1 MTVEELYHQVAV
13 DCVRYLGC
21 SSLAQVDRMTLPEYR
36 LLMEGVRL
44 REVDRDYRCHL
55 LAWLSQRAKATKKSG
70 KNKRKP
76 VYQKFQ
82 DFYDYREA
90 QEKALEGE
98 TSGSGKKKNRFA
110 RLISH
115 MRGEENHAGKL

>member
-1 MTVEELYHQVAV
+1 MEELYHQVAV

-55 LAWLSQRAKATKKSG
+55 QAWLNQKARASKKTG
-70 KNKRKP
+70 KHKSEL
-76 VYQKFQ
+76 VYKKFQ
-82 DFYDYREA
+82 DFYDYEEA
-90 QEKALEGE
+90 QEKAIEQGKPEGKRKP
-98 TSGSGKKKNRFA
+98 SRFA
-110 RLISH
+110 GLMDH
-115 MRGEENHAGKL
+115 MREEGAHAGKL